1 MPLTRRHF
9 LETLAAAPALALAS
23 ARPAR
28 AQTRL
33 RVLLN
38 SDFSSVNTWFTLADD
53 RGWFTEAGLALDYT
67 GGRGAY
73 TAAGRAAEDG
83 FDVAYGDVN
92 ALVEEVARS
101 NARAPIAVYM
111 MFNRSPSVVAV
122 PAASPIRTPADL
134 AGRHLRGHATDVALQ
149 TFPVLAAAHGVDA
162 AKVRITTSEA
172 GMGAL
177 VTGMLN
183 GDCDGTFGYDST
195 ITAALVTAGIPTER
209 VRFLPFSTLTPD
221 LYGSALMVSRRL
233 VQQQPA
239 VVGALVRAVNRGVGA
254 VVADHDAA
262 LAATARRVPAMH
274 ATAERA
280 RLEHTLRGDMGHPE
294 GGRHGIGAVDDGRL
308 ARGIAALCRAKALPR
323 VPAVGDVFDAS
334 FAVPAAE
341 RITTLAAFRPSA
353 PPAPVP
359 S

>member
-1 MPLTRRHF
+1 MTLTRRHF
-9 LETLAAAPALALAS
+9 LETLGAAPALALAS
-23 ARPAR
+23 AQSAG

-53 RGWFTEAGLALDYT
+53 RGWFKEAGLSLDYT
-67 GGRGAY
+67 AGRGAY
-73 TAAGRAAEDG
+73 TAAGRAAAEG

-122 PAASPIRTPADL
+122 PAASPIRTPPDL

-172 GMGAL
+172 GMGGL
-177 VTGMLN
+177 VTGMLA
-183 GDCDGTFGYDST
+183 GECDGTFGYDST

-209 VRFLPFSTLTPD
+209 VRFLSFATLTPD

-233 VQQQPA
+233 VQQQPEA
-239 VVGALVRAVNRGVGA
+239 VRALVRTVNRGVAA
-254 VVADHDAA
+254 VVADADAA
-262 LAATARRVPAMH
+262 LAATAKRVPAMH
-274 ATAERA
+274 AAAERA
-280 RLEHTLRGDMGHPE
+280 RLDHTLKGDMGHAE
-294 GGRHGIGAVDDGRL
+294 GARLGIGAIDRERL
-308 ARGIAALCRAKALPR
+308 TRGIAALCAAKRLARVPGADEVFDRAFALPTN
-323 VPAVGDVFDAS
+323 
-334 FAVPAAE
+334 E
-341 RITTLAAFRPSA
+341 RLTTLAHL
-353 PPAPVP
+353 
-359 S
+359 